1 MIIDAHTHAWPD
13 KIASKAREILESS
26 YTVKFVGD
34 PTVNT
39 LLRYMDKNG
48 IDISVICS
56 VASRPEQ
63 VPSINDWLFSIK
75 EKKLR
80 FFAALHPGYA
90 GWREEL
96 RRIKDITFG
105 IKLQPSFQDFY
116 VDDEIAFPIYEEIE
130 KMGLVILFHSGAE
143 LSPEMV
149 VRATPKRLLR
159 VKDRFPGLK
168 MIAAHFGGFRYW
180 EEVRKHILGKDI
192 YLDTSAFFG
201 YLPDEEAKELISNHS
216 PERILFG
223 TDFPIID
230 QKQDIDYFGKLGI
243 AEGLKEKIF
252 SGNARRLL
260 GINEP

>member
-1 MIIDAHTHAWPD
+1 MIIDVHTHAWPD
-13 KIASKAREILESS
+13 KIASKARENLESS
-26 YTVKFVGD
+26 YAVKFVGI
-34 PTVNT
+34 PTVKT

-48 IDISVICS
+48 IDMSVICS

-80 FFAALHPGYA
+80 FFAALHPRYP
-90 GWREEL
+90 GWKDEL
-96 RRIKDITFG
+96 KRIKDNTFG

-116 VDDEIAFPIYEEIE
+116 VDDETAFPLYEEIE
-130 KMGLVILFHSGAE
+130 KIGLVVLFHSGAE

-149 VRATPKRLLR
+149 VRATPKRLLS
-159 VKDRFPGLK
+159 VKERFPGLK

-180 EEVRKHILGKDI
+180 DEVKKFLLGKDI

-201 YLPDEEAKELISNHS
+201 YLPDEEAKELISNHRTD
-216 PERILFG
+216 RIVFG

-230 QKQDIDYFGKLGI
+230 QKLDMDYFEKLGI
-243 AEGLKEKIF
+243 AEGLKERIF
-252 SGNARRLL
+252 SGNARKLL
-260 GINEP
+260 GI